1 MGIQS
6 AMFPIKILCVWSV
19 HHSMYVEFR
28 GQLSYL
34 FFPIN
39 LFAHFTSQLQLPLS
53 SQPPLTQPLPTILSF
68 SSKKEKPPPQVPTH
82 PDTSSHRR
90 TQHIL
95 YSSEAR
101 QGSPEQDPQAGNT
114 IRDSPLHYPCRE
126 QLSGFGSLSL
136 EIQDP
141 GCQTSTESPL
151 SC

>member
-1 MGIQS
+1 MSCRKGIT
-6 AMFPIKILCVWSV
+6 AR
-19 HHSMYVEFR
+19 H
-28 GQLSYL
+28 
-34 FFPIN
+34 
-39 LFAHFTSQLQLPLS
+39 LS
-53 SQPPLTQPLPTILSF
+53 SQGRGWERGGTF
-68 SSKKEKPPPQVPTH
+68 WVPTH

-151 SC
+151 SCWITLLVYSCHFLKVWTGFFPVASFTWFVMTLLQMRSANDGVRMWIC